1 MTNCPISKFLYHYL
15 FYYWFYVTD
24 GAMHE
29 SVSLLST
36 AVDIQYQKAAFCFV
50 EWNRLSFIEVFVKI
64 CDNDLIAPSVK

>member
-1 MTNCPISKFLYHYL
+1 
-15 FYYWFYVTD
+15 
-24 GAMHE
+24 MHE